1 MVIRSPHRPRG
12 APHDRVISQRP
23 RALASWLAE
32 QGELV
37 RGSGT
42 VSLSGM
48 GPCQGSRSWRATDFN
63 NGSTCRLPLDKDIGN
78 CSVGH

>member
-12 APHDRVISQRP
+12 APRDRVISLRP

-32 QGELV
+32 QGEPV
-37 RGSGT
+37 QGSGI
-42 VSLSGM
+42 VSPSGM
-48 GPCQGSRSWRATDFN
+48 GTYWGPRSWRATDSN

-78 CSVGH
+78 CRVRH